1 MSLDT
6 DCQPVLD
13 FLIKHVPPPSG
24 VAPIISDCRL
34 LLNEF
39 HQVRVDHVYREATGA
54 DAMAKMGGKL
64 LCSFSLFNSCPPSLG
79 NFLLDDLRGVCFP
92 GTL

>member
-64 LCSFSLFNSCPPSLG
+64 LCTFALFNSYQNFCVPFHSLILA
-79 NFLLDDLRGVCFP
+79 LLV
-92 GTL
+92 